1 KIVLTG
7 VEQTARAKAV
17 PLSPESITRGE
28 PPSLSAR
35 GPCRHTVAGPGVTGP
50 AGVEEQGIGTAGFPR
65 NLGRPGPST
74 THVRPETGLPT
85 PGLPVTRAGPVG
97 ANDRRTPWYRRAKHN
112 QARREGD
119 RESERPIVCA
129 GQRDGQEGSSPSG
142 ARMRGA
148 VSESGGNS
156 SLA

>member
-1 KIVLTG
+1 MDIREQRWADVPNHLAERVGRHRLHKIGLTG
-7 VEQTARAKAV
+7 VEQTARARAV

-74 THVRPETGLPT
+74 THVR
-85 PGLPVTRAGPVG
+85 
-97 ANDRRTPWYRRAKHN
+97 
-112 QARREGD
+112 
-119 RESERPIVCA
+119 
-129 GQRDGQEGSSPSG
+129 
-142 ARMRGA
+142 
-148 VSESGGNS
+148 
-156 SLA
+156 